1 MTTRDY
7 VRILVVFICG
17 ATLLLAPTG
26 CRRKPQPPS
35 TPTITPSD
43 EQPPAVTTPDEQ
55 PPVVTPTDEQ
65 PASTDETPST
75 PVTADTPPAAPE
87 TGDDQMQIVPLAG
100 VGPLK
105 FGMSKQQVMEVL
117 GQPERSEGGGVA
129 LYYLT
134 SKGISLLVDPRRGV
148 RTIDCWSAQYP
159 NPFPGLVTFPGKT
172 EKGIGMGATRE
183 QIVAAYGE
191 PGAASPTAALET
203 LRYNQLGMSFVLAQG
218 RLVSIKIAAPR

>member
-1 MTTRDY
+1 MTMRDY

-17 ATLLLAPTG
+17 AALLLAPAG
-26 CRRKPQPPS
+26 CRKKPQPPS
-35 TPTITPSD
+35 TPIVTPS
-43 EQPPAVTTPDEQ
+43 DEQ

-65 PASTDETPST
+65 PPAVAPRDETPST
-75 PVTADTPPAAPE
+75 PMVTDTAPAAPE
-87 TGDDQMQIVPLAG
+87 AGDDQMQIVPLAG
-100 VGPLK
+100 VGPVK

-117 GQPERSEGGGVA
+117 GQPERMEGGGVA

-134 SKGISLLVDPRRGV
+134 SKGLSLLVDPARGV

-172 EKGIGMGATRE
+172 EKGIGMGASRE

-191 PGAASPTAALET
+191 PDPAGPSGALET
-203 LRYNQLGMSFVLAQG
+203 LRYNELGMNFVLAQEH
-218 RLVSIKIAAPR
+218 LVSIKITAPR